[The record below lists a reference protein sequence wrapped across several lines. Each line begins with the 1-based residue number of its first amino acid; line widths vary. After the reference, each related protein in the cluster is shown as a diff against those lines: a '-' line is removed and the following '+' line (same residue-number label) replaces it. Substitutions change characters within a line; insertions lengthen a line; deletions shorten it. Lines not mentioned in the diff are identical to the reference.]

1 MCLQYVI
8 FINPVSNVSL
18 PSFLQMGKLLKT
30 THESRM
36 EKNIKSWSNAE
47 QSFIH
52 LSFSIVFHNKSK
64 IVEMIKKRRENKTKN
79 WQKEEKD
86 VQLRKFTILRL
97 EQVDMRLIA
106 EFSINENILIQQI
119 FSVHY
124 LLMSPDRDA

>member
-52 LSFSIVFHNKSK
+52 LFSIVFHNKSK

-119 FSVHY
+119 FTG
-124 LLMSPDRDA
+124 LLLNICH